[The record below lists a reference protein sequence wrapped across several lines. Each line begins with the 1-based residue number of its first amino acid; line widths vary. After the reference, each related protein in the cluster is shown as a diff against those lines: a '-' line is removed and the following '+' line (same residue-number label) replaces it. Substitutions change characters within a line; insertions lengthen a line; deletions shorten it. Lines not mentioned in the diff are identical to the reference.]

1 MAIIEEFS
9 DEGQNDNVGT
19 NQVETNKAQDEK
31 KPEKNVEK
39 EKKNLLVPNNGN
51 GLDME
56 DHSWTQTLEELT
68 LTIPVPPGTKSR
80 NIVCEIK
87 KKSLK
92 VALKGQENPI
102 LDGELFATVKVDD
115 CFWNLEDN
123 KIISVLMTKFDRQNW
138 WKSLLVGGP
147 EIDTQKAEPEPSR
160 LGDLDGETRSVVE
173 KMMFDQRQK
182 QMGLKTSDE
191 IEKEGMLKKF
201 MAQNPNMDFSNMKM
215 M

>member
-1 MAIIEEFS
+1 MAIITEEFS
-9 DEGQNDNVGT
+9 NEPQTGVVT
-19 NQVETNKAQDEK
+19 NQPQNAGEEK
-31 KPEKNVEK
+31 TAEK
-39 EKKNLLVPNNGN
+39 EKKTLLVPNNGN

-56 DHSWTQTLEELT
+56 NHAWTQTLEELT
-68 LTIPVPPGTKSR
+68 VTIPVPAGTKSR
-80 NIVCEIK
+80 NVVCEIK

-92 VALKGQENPI
+92 VALKGQETPI

-123 KIISVLMTKFDRQNW
+123 KTISVLMTKFDRQNW

-147 EIDTQKAEPEPSR
+147 EIDTQKAEPEASR

-173 KMMFDQRQK
+173 KMMYDQRQK
-182 QMGLKTSDE
+182 QMGLPTSDE